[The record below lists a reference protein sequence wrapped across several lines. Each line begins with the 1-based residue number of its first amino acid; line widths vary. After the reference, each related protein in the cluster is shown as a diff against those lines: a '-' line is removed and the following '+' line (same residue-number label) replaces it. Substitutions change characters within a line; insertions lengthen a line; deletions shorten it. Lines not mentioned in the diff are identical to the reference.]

1 MITVLSREVKPA
13 RFAACHDERCQRRPA
28 RAGCVDGE
36 ECGTVSVL
44 ASPVKE
50 GTEIQVLPW
59 VAEG

>member
-13 RFAACHDERCQRRPA
+13 RSAACRDDRCQRRPA
-28 RAGCVDGE
+28 PGGRIDGE
-36 ECGTVSVL
+36 ECGTVSIL

-50 GTEIQVLPW
+50 GTEIQVLPS